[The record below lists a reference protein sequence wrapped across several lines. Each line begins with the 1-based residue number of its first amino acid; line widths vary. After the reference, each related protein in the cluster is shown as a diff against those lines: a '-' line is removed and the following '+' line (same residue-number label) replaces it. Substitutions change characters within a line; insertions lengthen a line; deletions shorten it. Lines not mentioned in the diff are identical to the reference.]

1 MSKIPYK
8 PIKRIFD
15 LVFSILFLLLFS
27 PLLLLVSL
35 LIFLTDRANI
45 FVKEPLRYGLGGKE
59 FRMFKFRTM
68 VPNAHM
74 ELLSNPKYAK
84 IKDKWK
90 KNSNKLKVNEDPRVT
105 WIGRILRK
113 TDIDE
118 LPQLLN
124 VLVGQMSIVGPR
136 PTYKTE
142 IEEHLKKYPEDEK
155 YLADIFKIRPGITGI
170 WQVSGRNK
178 ISLHKRL
185 PMEVE
190 YAQNLDL
197 IDDVKIFL
205 KTPKVVLTRG
215 GAYE

>member
-1 MSKIPYK
+1 MSKISYK
-8 PIKRIFD
+8 AIKRVFD
-15 LVFSILFLLLFS
+15 IVLSIVFLLLFS
-27 PLLLLVSL
+27 PLLLLATL
-35 LIFLTDRANI
+35 LIFLTDRKGV

-68 VPNAHM
+68 IPDAHM
-74 ELLSNPKYAK
+74 ELLGNPKYAK
-84 IKDKWK
+84 LKSKWEG
-90 KNSNKLKVNEDPRVT
+90 NSNKLRVNEDPRVT

-124 VLVGQMSIVGPR
+124 VLIGQMSLVGPR

-142 IEEHLKKYPEDEK
+142 IEAHLKKYPKDEK
-155 YLADIFKIRPGITGI
+155 YLKDVFLVRPGITGI

-185 PMEVE
+185 SMEVE
-190 YAQNLDL
+190 YAQNLNL

>member
-1 MSKIPYK
+1 MSKISYK
-8 PIKRIFD
+8 AIKRVFD
-15 LVFSILFLLLFS
+15 IILSIVFLLLFS
-27 PLLLLVSL
+27 PLLCLASL
-35 LIFLTDRANI
+35 LIFLTDRKGV

-68 VPNAHM
+68 IPNAYR
-74 ELLSNPKYAK
+74 ELLGNPKYAK
-84 IKDKWK
+84 LKSKWER
-90 KNSNKLKVNEDPRVT
+90 NSNKLRVNEDPRVT

-142 IEEHLKKYPEDEK
+142 IEAHLKKYPKDEK
-155 YLADIFKIRPGITGI
+155 YLKDIFLIRPGITGI

-190 YAQNLDL
+190 YARNLNFCDDFKIL
-197 IDDVKIFL
+197 I

>member
-1 MSKIPYK
+1 MSKISYK
-8 PIKRIFD
+8 AIKRVFD
-15 LVFSILFLLLFS
+15 IVLSIVFLLLFS
-27 PLLLLVSL
+27 PLLLLATL
-35 LIFLTDRANI
+35 LIFLTDRKGV

-74 ELLSNPKYAK
+74 ELLSNPKYFQL
-84 IKDKWK
+84 KDKWK
-90 KNSNKLKVNEDPRVT
+90 KNSNKLRVDEDPRVT

-113 TDIDE
+113 TDVDE

-190 YAQNLDL
+190 YAQNLNL
-197 IDDVKIFL
+197 LDDVKIFL

>member
-15 LVFSILFLLLFS
+15 LVFSILFLLFFS

-35 LIFLTDRANI
+35 LIFLTDRGNI
-45 FVKEPLRYGLGGKE
+45 FVKDPLRYGLGGKE

-74 ELLSNPKYAK
+74 ELLSNPKYAE

-90 KNSNKLKVNEDPRVT
+90 KNSNKLRINEDPRVT
-105 WIGRILRK
+105 WIGRVLRK

-155 YLADIFKIRPGITGI
+155 YLTDIFKIRPGITGI

-190 YAQNLDL
+190 YAQNLNL

>member
-1 MSKIPYK
+1 MSKTSYK
-8 PIKRIFD
+8 LIKRFFDILLSIF
-15 LVFSILFLLLFS
+15 FLCFFS

-35 LIFLTDRANI
+35 LIFLTDRKGV

-68 VPNAHM
+68 IPDAHM
-74 ELLSNPKYAK
+74 ELLGNPKYAK
-84 IKDKWK
+84 LKSKWQG
-90 KNSNKLKVNEDPRVT
+90 NSNKLRVNEDPRVT

-124 VLVGQMSIVGPR
+124 VLVGQMSLVGPR

-142 IEEHLKKYPEDEK
+142 IEAHLKKYPKDEK
-155 YLADIFKIRPGITGI
+155 YLKDIFLIRPGITGI

-190 YAQNLDL
+190 YAQNLNL